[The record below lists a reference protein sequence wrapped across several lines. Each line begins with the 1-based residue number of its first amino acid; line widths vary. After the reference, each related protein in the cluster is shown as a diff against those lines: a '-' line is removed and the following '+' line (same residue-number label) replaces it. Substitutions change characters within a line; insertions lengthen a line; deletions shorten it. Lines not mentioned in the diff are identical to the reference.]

1 MGAYPL
7 LLRLKLKNLAGQLN
21 PEVPLP
27 ELIRLVG
34 GDPGKIRWVILSHV
48 HLDHAGGLMDL
59 PRVPVLLTREELQ
72 FAFDSAVQAKG
83 FVIPAH
89 TQRFPPTDS
98 PTLKFDPRPY
108 ETFDESTDLYGA
120 DSVVVV
126 PRPGHTPGDGGI
138 CVNLA

>member
-27 ELIRLVG
+27 ELMRLVG

-72 FAFDSAVQAKG
+72 YAFDPAGQAKA

-89 TQRFPPTDS
+89 TQRFPSADS
-98 PTLKFDPRPY
+98 PTRKSDPHPHKPFDAIP
-108 ETFDESTDLYGA
+108 DLYA
-120 DSVVVV
+120 V
-126 PRPGHTPGDGGI
+126 R
-138 CVNLA
+138 